1 MYLKNFDRFFSPL
14 QWQIILTTAQIAHDL
29 NLRAFAVG
37 GIVRDAIVRENHP
50 SPPLHKDLD
59 LVFDGENRLE

>member
-1 MYLKNFDRFFSPL
+1 LLAFLTKKMYLKNFDRFFSPL

-37 GIVRDAIVRENHP
+37 GIVRDA
-50 SPPLHKDLD
+50 
-59 LVFDGENRLE
+59 FT